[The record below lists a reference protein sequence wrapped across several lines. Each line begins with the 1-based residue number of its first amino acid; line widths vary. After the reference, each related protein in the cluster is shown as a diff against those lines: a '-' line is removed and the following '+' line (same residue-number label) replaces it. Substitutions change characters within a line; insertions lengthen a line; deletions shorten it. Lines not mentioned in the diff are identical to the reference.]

1 VSSLWLDESAHSAD
15 ATTDSGLADFP
26 FLSTRNGVKLPESYE
41 ETGFATSRA
50 ATPEITALFQGF
62 DAVEA
67 FQSAH
72 VFP

>member
-1 VSSLWLDESAHSAD
+1 MAHGD
-15 ATTDSGLADFP
+15 ARPTKITNRAATDFP
-26 FLSTRNGVKLPESYE
+26 FHSACNGVKLQESYE